1 MSPQGKQPN
10 MKIKSILVFGLLF
23 FMATTFSKV
32 EATASVADP
41 SAILLPEQSLSA
53 RARILQK
60 QAITNVLVRYDSP
73 MKANADA
80 FMDVAYVY
88 NLHPYFIPAIA
99 GLESGF
105 GRHIKPN
112 SHIAFGW
119 GGGRIVF
126 ENWDSAIMTVGK
138 SMRTKYIDRDIVTI
152 SSIARVYAPPS
163 TTWSSKVVFFMT
175 QFEKEEEKLL
185 KLHEAVQAS

>member
-1 MSPQGKQPN
+1 
-10 MKIKSILVFGLLF
+10 MKIKSILFFGLLF
-23 FMATTFSKV
+23 FMALTFSKV
-32 EATASVADP
+32 EATESVADH
-41 SAILLPEQSLSA
+41 SAVLLSEQSLSA
-53 RARILQK
+53 KQRILQK

-73 MKANADA
+73 MKEDAHA
-80 FMDVAYVY
+80 FMTVAYVY

-105 GRHIKPN
+105 GRRVAPGTHN
-112 SHIAFGW
+112 AFGW

-152 SSIARVYAPPS
+152 SSIARIYAPPS
-163 TTWSSKVVFFMT
+163 TTWSSKVVFFIS
-175 QFEKEEEKLL
+175 QFQKEEERLE